1 MYTRCPEC
9 QTVFRITAAQLK
21 ARAGQV
27 RCGRCQHVF
36 AADAHLVEAPARPAP
51 KKRAPRK
58 NAKYEKK
65 PADNLELPYDD
76 VAATAPESGPSTPTD
91 EERHTPPEPLWL
103 APRSRTR
110 TFYWAAGNSL
120 LLILLFLQVLVF
132 YGREIVRVAPFL
144 ETTFGAVCDLLPC
157 RKPALDLRRLDLI
170 ESQVAPHPRYDKA
183 LRVRAALVN
192 RAETVQPYPLLEV
205 SLLDNQGRL
214 LARRAYSP
222 KEYLAKDAA
231 GEAGLPPQLA
241 VNIEIDITSPGP
253 QASGFEILLLPP
265 PG

>member
-36 AADAHLVEAPARPAP
+36 AADAHLVEAPARAAP
-51 KKRAPRK
+51 KKRAARK
-58 NAKYEKK
+58 NAKHEKK
-65 PADNLELPYDD
+65 SAGTPELPFDE
-76 VAATAPESGPSTPTD
+76 AATADAGPATTTD
-91 EERHTPPEPLWL
+91 DDQPPEPLWL
-103 APRSRTR
+103 IPRSRTR

-120 LLILLFLQVLVF
+120 LLILLFLQGLFF
-132 YGREIVRVAPFL
+132 YGREVVRVAPFL
-144 ETTFGAVCDLLPC
+144 ETTIGAVCDLLPC
-157 RKPALDLRRLDLI
+157 RKPAPDLRRLDLI

-205 SLLDNQGRL
+205 SLLDSQGRL

-231 GEAGLPPQLA
+231 GEPGLPPQLA
-241 VNIEIDITSPGP
+241 VNVEIDIASPGP

>member
-36 AADAHLVEAPARPAP
+36 AADTHLVEAPAKPTP
-51 KKRAPRK
+51 KKRVPRK
-58 NAKYEKK
+58 SARHEKK
-65 PADNLELPYDD
+65 SSETLELPFAD
-76 VAATAPESGPSTPTD
+76 VAATASD
-91 EERHTPPEPLWL
+91 DDRTPPEPLWL

-120 LLILLFLQVLVF
+120 LLILLFLQGLFF
-132 YGREIVRVAPFL
+132 YGRDVVQVAPFL
-144 ETTFGAVCDLLPC
+144 ETTVGVVCDLLPC
-157 RKPALDLRRLDLI
+157 RKPPLDLRRLDLI
-170 ESQVAPHPRYDKA
+170 ESQIAPHPRYDKA
-183 LRVRAALVN
+183 LRVRAVLVN

-205 SLLDNQGRL
+205 SLLDSNGRL

-231 GEAGLPPQLA
+231 GEPGLPPQLA
-241 VNIEIDITSPGP
+241 VNIEIDIASPGS

>member
-36 AADAHLVEAPARPAP
+36 DAEAHLVEAPARPAP
-51 KKRAPRK
+51 KKRAVRK
-58 NAKYEKK
+58 NAKHEKK
-65 PADNLELPYDD
+65 SVETLELPFTD
-76 VAATAPESGPSTPTD
+76 AAAPEAEHATTAD
-91 EERHTPPEPLWL
+91 DDRHIPPEPLWL
-103 APRSRTR
+103 VPRSRTR

-120 LLILLFLQVLVF
+120 LLILLFLQALFF
-132 YGREIVRVAPFL
+132 YGREVVRVAPFL
-144 ETTFGAVCDLLPC
+144 ETTFGVVCDILPC
-157 RKPALDLRRLDLI
+157 RKPTLDLRRIDLI

-183 LRVRAALVN
+183 LRVRATLVN
-192 RAETVQPYPLLEV
+192 RAETAQPYPLLEV
-205 SLLDNQGRL
+205 SLLDSQGRL

-231 GEAGLPPQLA
+231 GEPGLPPHLA
-241 VNIEIDITSPGP
+241 VNIEIDIASPGP

-265 PG
+265 AG